1 MGSSWYRRCVSLAS
15 RNNRHT
21 TRRPSPQ
28 LRRPAAS
35 QVNIPRGVSR
45 PPRTAGRPSP
55 RTVSPYTARD
65 FGSAQPRVST
75 VKVGS
80 FAQASSGRAARVDRT
95 YRAHMAKVFVLIGVL
110 VVLAAACA
118 GVYFS
123 SLFSIKQV
131 TVSGVEHLTS
141 SEMTSLA
148 NVPSDTTLLRVDAGA
163 IESSIMRDA
172 WVADVDV
179 QRIFP
184 DTLNLAVTER
194 EIGAVVE
201 VGVDEGKSTEQ
212 WALSIDGMWLCM
224 IPEEGSEA
232 AASIS
237 PKIYED
243 KAEVLAI
250 KDVAYGVKPEVGAY
264 CSDESIVNALDI
276 VTGLTTELKDRV
288 KTVSATSTENT
299 TITLDTNVEIAF
311 GAAEDIRDKE
321 RVCLQIMADHPDAV
335 SYINVRVASS
345 PTWRTE

>member
-1 MGSSWYRRCVSLAS
+1 MAFRS
-15 RNNRHT
+15 NRSA
-21 TRRPSPQ
+21 SPQ
-28 LRRPAAS
+28 RRRADRS
-35 QVNIPRGVSR
+35 VSIPRAT
-45 PPRTAGRPSP
+45 PRAQRPSP
-55 RTVSPYTARD
+55 RTVSPYTGRD
-65 FGSAQPRVST
+65 FGSARPRVST

-80 FAQASSGRAARVDRT
+80 LTQGQSSRDARVNRS
-95 YRAHMAKVFVLIGVL
+95 YRAHMAKMFVLLGVL
-110 VVLAAACA
+110 AVLAAACA

-123 SLFSIKQV
+123 NLFSIKQV
-131 TVSGVEHLTS
+131 TVSGVEHLTAN
-141 SEMTSLA
+141 EMTQLA

-163 IESSIMRDA
+163 IKSSIMRDA

-194 EIGAVVE
+194 AIGAVVE
-201 VGVDEGKSTEQ
+201 ISVDEGKSIEQ
-212 WALSIDGMWLCM
+212 WALSVDGMWLCM

-250 KDVAYGVKPEVGAY
+250 KDVAYGAAPEVGTY
-264 CSDESIVNALDI
+264 CTDESIVNALDI
-276 VTGLTTELKDRV
+276 VTGMTTELKDRV

-299 TITLDTNVEIAF
+299 TITLDSNVEIAF

-321 RVCLQIMADHPDAV
+321 RVCLQIMADHPDGV
-335 SYINVRVASS
+335 SYINVRVANS
-345 PTWRTE
+345 PTWRTS

>member
-1 MGSSWYRRCVSLAS
+1 MASSWYRRCVSLAS
-15 RNNRHT
+15 RNNRPAP
-21 TRRPSPQ
+21 RRASPQ
-28 LRRPAAS
+28 PRRAA
-35 QVNIPRGVSR
+35 QAQAYIPRGSVRSG
-45 PPRTAGRPSP
+45 RTAGRPSP
-55 RTVSPYTARD
+55 RTVSPYAARD

-75 VKVGS
+75 VKMGS
-80 FAQASSGRAARVDRT
+80 LVQSQSSRNARVNQS
-95 YRAHMAKVFVLIGVL
+95 YRAHMTKVFVLLGVL
-110 VVLAAACA
+110 AVLAAACA

-123 SLFSIKQV
+123 NLFSIKQV

-148 NVPSDTTLLRVDAGA
+148 NVPSDTTLLRVDTGA
-163 IESSIMRDA
+163 IEGSIMRDA
-172 WVADVDV
+172 WVAGVDV

-194 EIGAVVE
+194 AIGAVVE
-201 VGVDEGKSTEQ
+201 VSVDEGKSTEQ

-243 KAEVLAI
+243 KARVLSI
-250 KDVAYGVKPEVGAY
+250 KDVAYGVKPEVGTY

-288 KTVSATSTENT
+288 KAVSATSTENT
-299 TITLDTNVEIAF
+299 TITLDSNVEIAF

-335 SYINVRVASS
+335 SYINVRVATS
-345 PTWRTE
+345 PTWRTK